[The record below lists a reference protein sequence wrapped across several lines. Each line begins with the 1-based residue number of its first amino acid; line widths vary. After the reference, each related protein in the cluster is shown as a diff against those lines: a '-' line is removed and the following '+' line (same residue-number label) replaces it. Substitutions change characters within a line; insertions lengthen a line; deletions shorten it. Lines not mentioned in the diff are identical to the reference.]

1 MHGLQRIGLLKD
13 EDEKQFV
20 CHLWQGS
27 CGAPTDL
34 TLARLALQ
42 GLVRRIQR
50 RIGGR
55 KRRKQMRKFCVRQ
68 AGRSE
73 ELSRSVL

>member
-1 MHGLQRIGLLKD
+1 MSLLKD

-20 CHLWQGS
+20 FHLGQGS
-27 CGAPTDL
+27 CGPTADS

-50 RIGGR
+50 RLGGR
-55 KRRKQMRKFCVRQ
+55 KRWEQTRKLCVRQ
-68 AGRSE
+68 PGRGE
-73 ELSRSVL
+73 KLSRSAL